1 MKDSVKIRKL
11 IWTRKQSGLK
21 IFRVRNIGTLLLA
34 VLALVA
40 VLPVLFSITGSLMGQ
55 NELNDLLGAVLTSDS
70 GSASGQTVN
79 YVSWRVL
86 PVYPTLKSY
95 IKVLLDS
102 PEFFVMFWNS
112 VKISVGVLAGQILVG
127 VPAAWGFARYRFPGK
142 NLLFMVY
149 VALMMMPFQVMML
162 SNYLVLDQMALL
174 DNLWGIIL
182 PAVFSTFPVFIMYRF
197 FESIPKALMESARL
211 DGAGEL
217 LIFIKIGIP
226 LGSPGII
233 SALVLGFLEYWNL
246 IEQPMAFLKT
256 KSLWPLSLYL
266 PQIDMAQT
274 GKAFAVSVLV
284 LIPAIIVFLAGQDYL
299 EQGIIS
305 TAIKE

>member
-149 VALMMMPFQVMML
+149 GALMMMPFQVMML

-197 FESIPKALMESARL
+197 FESIPEALMESARL

>member
-127 VPAAWGFARYRFPGK
+127 VLAAWGFARYRFPGK

-197 FESIPKALMESARL
+197 FESIPETLMESARL

>member
-102 PEFFVMFWNS
+102 PEFFENFCRSSGRTDPGWSTGSLGLCQIPFSGKKS
-112 VKISVGVLAGQILVG
+112 VIYGLCSTDDDAISG
-127 VPAAWGFARYRFPGK
+127 
-142 NLLFMVY
+142 N
-149 VALMMMPFQVMML
+149 
-162 SNYLVLDQMALL
+162 D
-174 DNLWGIIL
+174 
-182 PAVFSTFPVFIMYRF
+182 
-197 FESIPKALMESARL
+197 
-211 DGAGEL
+211 
-217 LIFIKIGIP
+217 
-226 LGSPGII
+226 
-233 SALVLGFLEYWNL
+233 
-246 IEQPMAFLKT
+246 
-256 KSLWPLSLYL
+256 
-266 PQIDMAQT
+266 AQ
-274 GKAFAVSVLV
+274 
-284 LIPAIIVFLAGQDYL
+284 
-299 EQGIIS
+299 
-305 TAIKE
+305 

>member
-1 MKDSVKIRKL
+1 MKNSVKIRKMT
-11 IWTRKQSGLK
+11 WTGMRLNLK
-21 IFRVRNIGTLLLA
+21 IFRIKNMGTLLLA

-40 VLPVLFSITGSLMGQ
+40 VFPVLFSITGSLMGQ

-79 YVSWRVL
+79 HVSWRVL
-86 PVYPTLKSY
+86 PLYPTLKSY
-95 IKVLLDS
+95 VKVLLDS

-112 VKISVGVLAGQILVG
+112 VKITVGVLAGQILVG

-142 NLLFMVY
+142 NMLFMVY

-182 PAVFSTFPVFIMYRF
+182 PSVFSTFPVFIMYRF
-197 FESIPKALMESARL
+197 FESIPEALTESARL

-217 LIFIKIGIP
+217 LIFIRIGIP

-284 LIPAIIVFLAGQDYL
+284 LIPAVIVFLEGQDYL

>member
-1 MKDSVKIRKL
+1 MT
-11 IWTRKQSGLK
+11 WTGMRLNLK
-21 IFRVRNIGTLLLA
+21 IFRIRNMGTLLLA

-40 VLPVLFSITGSLMGQ
+40 VFPVLFSITGSLMGQ

-79 YVSWRVL
+79 HVSWRVL
-86 PVYPTLKSY
+86 PLYPTLKSY
-95 IKVLLDS
+95 VKVLLDS

-112 VKISVGVLAGQILVG
+112 VKITVGVLAGQILVG

-142 NLLFMVY
+142 NMLFMVY

-182 PAVFSTFPVFIMYRF
+182 PSVFSTFPVFIMYRF
-197 FESIPKALMESARL
+197 FESIPEALTESARL

-217 LIFIKIGIP
+217 LIFIRIGIP

-284 LIPAIIVFLAGQDYL
+284 LIPAVIVFLEGQDYL

>member
-1 MKDSVKIRKL
+1 MT
-11 IWTRKQSGLK
+11 WTGMRLNLK
-21 IFRVRNIGTLLLA
+21 IFRIRNMGTLLLA

-40 VLPVLFSITGSLMGQ
+40 VFPVLFSITGSLMGQ

-79 YVSWRVL
+79 HVSWRVL
-86 PVYPTLKSY
+86 PLYPTLKSY
-95 IKVLLDS
+95 VKVLLDS

-112 VKISVGVLAGQILVG
+112 VKITVGVLAGQILVG

-142 NLLFMVY
+142 NMLFMVY
-149 VALMMMPFQVMML
+149 VSLMMMPFQVMML

-182 PAVFSTFPVFIMYRF
+182 PSVFSTFPVFIMYRF
-197 FESIPKALMESARL
+197 FESIPEALTESARL

-217 LIFIKIGIP
+217 LIFIRIGIP

-284 LIPAIIVFLAGQDYL
+284 LIPAVIVFLEGQDYL